1 MSRRRREQPEP
12 PEQDQPPEPTPDDL
26 PTVEVMPAT
35 LVQPDVLP
43 PAAIARL
50 LGRRDV
56 GLPEPRVSAR
66 LPRRAGIVLHCTA
79 SVRPTSPEHALERV
93 RKIHR
98 VHTAPRRM
106 VEVTDER
113 GTRMVNK
120 GGRGWPAAG
129 YHWAVDEWGNIYQ
142 LLGWGL
148 LGRHCKTAPPSL
160 NMSTHGIVLLGK
172 GLETTEAER
181 AAVRWLVEDAEQRF
195 GPQWVIGHGE
205 VSEKECPG
213 PAGRALVQALARPR

>member
-1 MSRRRREQPEP
+1 MSRRRREPEH
-12 PEQDQPPEPTPDDL
+12 DQPQEPTPGDH
-26 PTVEVMPAT
+26 PTVEVLPAM
-35 LVQPDVLP
+35 VAPDVLP

-50 LGRRDV
+50 HARRAA
-56 GLPEPRVSAR
+56 GIPEPRVAAR
-66 LPRRAGIVLHCTA
+66 LPVRAGIVLHCTA

-106 VEVTDER
+106 VD
-113 GTRMVNK
+113 GKNM

-129 YHWAVDEWGNIYQ
+129 YHWAVDPWGNVYQ

-148 LGRHCKTAPPSL
+148 VGRHCKTSAPSL
-160 NMSTHGIVLLGK
+160 NFSTHGIVLLGK

-181 AAVRWLVEDAEQRF
+181 AAVRWLVEDAERRF

-205 VSEKECPG
+205 VSRKECPG